1 MARTLGQENGL
12 HAGLEELEIERRR
25 GGWSSG
31 WLLGSGPR
39 QRQECQNNDAIH
51 GILPRDRGPPEAPI
65 IRYRLNI
72 AGSLEL
78 PAARFTIGGV
88 LSSNS
93 RSGGDLV
100 CAHPRFCLL
109 ALSCFPPWPGLRAP
123 FGPASTRYTIEMNLG
138 IPADASKAVLDAAG
152 FQNQKK
158 LECLTADELKGD
170 IAKLMADEL
179 ASDDDCKISNVKTT
193 ENKLTF
199 TTTCV
204 GDVQMVM
211 STEMTFG
218 PDSFSGVTKGKDN
231 EGRAITMKV
240 GARRVGE
247 CK

>member
-1 MARTLGQENGL
+1 MRPST
-12 HAGLEELEIERRR
+12 
-25 GGWSSG
+25 
-31 WLLGSGPR
+31 
-39 QRQECQNNDAIH
+39 
-51 GILPRDRGPPEAPI
+51 IL
-65 IRYRLNI
+65 
-72 AGSLEL
+72 
-78 PAARFTIGGV
+78 FVGV
-88 LSSNS
+88 L
-93 RSGGDLV
+93 L
-100 CAHPRFCLL
+100 
-109 ALSCFPPWPGLRAP
+109 FPAVAGAQSAVRPGQYE
-123 FGPASTRYTIEMNLG
+123 YTIEMNLG
-138 IPADASKAVLDAAG
+138 IPTDASKAVLDAAG

-218 PDSFSGVTKGKDN
+218 TDSFSGVTKGKDN
-231 EGRAITMKV
+231 EGRVITMKV